1 MSRNFAQ
8 KNPFFKRTSD
18 EWFLKAESTF
28 SYFKQ
33 MTGRVMF
40 QTLQVEKTR
49 TEARILYFT
58 EFFRVSKFLI
68 SFLIGGV
75 SVGTS

>member
-1 MSRNFAQ
+1 
-8 KNPFFKRTSD
+8 
-18 EWFLKAESTF
+18 
-28 SYFKQ
+28 
-33 MTGRVMF
+33 MF